1 MAYRALILRAH
12 SARISALS
20 AKSSSLFS
28 PLSNDRLPQPRPLQ
42 SNSRKFCVRTAA
54 TNRQSWV
61 DSIKNA
67 VAIVGGVVTIIG
79 GAIGIKQFLKFDE
92 PVLSDLPSKPSHSFQ
107 PRKEV
112 RELEEKFRNLE
123 KSNPGNVAK
132 TVYITGGPATG
143 KTQLASEY
151 ARGFFESNKHNKK
164 LFVGRLSA
172 DSYSNFLQS
181 YLQVAHDLSCV
192 KEETE
197 KAISS
202 GIDDFKDE
210 LASMRMLSRHVKKAL
225 RERPGWLL
233 IIDGLSLD
241 EGLVKELRPFWP
253 QPNDENWGKGC
264 VLLTTQGHTPTG
276 SSIAIMDLRRGMSEK
291 DAVELLTRESGCS
304 DKEGAVELVNSLD
317 RSPLSVA
324 R

>member
-1 MAYRALILRAH
+1 M
-12 SARISALS
+12 
-20 AKSSSLFS
+20 
-28 PLSNDRLPQPRPLQ
+28 
-42 SNSRKFCVRTAA
+42 
-54 TNRQSWV
+54 
-61 DSIKNA
+61 
-67 VAIVGGVVTIIG
+67 
-79 GAIGIKQFLKFDE
+79 
-92 PVLSDLPSKPSHSFQ
+92 
-107 PRKEV
+107 
-112 RELEEKFRNLE
+112 KFRTLE

-132 TVYITGGPATG
+132 TVYITGDPATG

-151 ARGFFESNKHNKK
+151 GRKFFESNKHNKT

-172 DSYSNFLQS
+172 DSYSNFLQN

-202 GIDDFKDE
+202 GLDDFKDE
-210 LASMRMLSRHVKKAL
+210 LASVRMLSRHVKKAL

-241 EGLVKELRPFWP
+241 EKLVQKLQLFLP

-264 VLLTTQGHTPTG
+264 VLMTTQGHAQTG
-276 SSIAIMDLRRGMSEK
+276 SSIATLDLRGGMSEK
-291 DAVELLTRESGCS
+291 DAVELLTKVSGCS
-304 DKEGAVELVNSLD
+304 DKEGAVELVNPLD

>member
-12 SARISALS
+12 TARIAALS

-28 PLSNDRLPQPRPLQ
+28 PLINDRFPQPRLLQ

-54 TNRQSWV
+54 TNRQSRV

-67 VAIVGGVVTIIG
+67 IAIVRGVVAIIG
-79 GAIGIKQFLKFDE
+79 GAIGIVFGIKQLDE
-92 PVLSDLPSKPSHSFQ
+92 RVLSDLPSKPSHFFQ
-107 PRKEV
+107 PRKKEV
-112 RELEEKFRNLE
+112 RELEEKFRTLE
-123 KSNPGNVAK
+123 KTNPGNVAK
-132 TVYITGGPATG
+132 TVYITGDPATG

-151 ARGFFESNKHNKK
+151 GRKFFESSKHKNKK
-164 LFVGRLSA
+164 LFVGRLSG
-172 DSYSNFLQS
+172 DNYSNFLQS

-197 KAISS
+197 KAIESHQL
-202 GIDDFKDE
+202 DE
-210 LASMRMLSRHVKKAL
+210 LASLRMVSKHVKKAL
-225 RERPGWLL
+225 RERTGWLL

-241 EGLVKELRPFWP
+241 EKLVKELCSFWP

-264 VLLTTQGHTPTG
+264 VLVTTQDHAPTG
-276 SSIAIMDLRRGMSEK
+276 SSIAILDLRGGMSEK
-291 DAVELLTRESGCS
+291 DAVKLLTRVSGCS
-304 DKEGAVELVNSLD
+304 DEEGTVELVNSLD